1 MDKYMVY
8 YIENCIS
15 DGPSLNIFRWCII
28 IGLIVFLIGLPRYL
42 YYKNKVSHG
51 KPQRA
56 LVIVPLGGIAIVI
69 FGFAYLLF
77 TTGYLF
83 PPKLSTVI
91 KENYD
96 VRPTWEC
103 YCTRDF
109 ESLIKK
115 TAPKMAQNETRKSI
129 INDVLGKKGDTAK
142 MRVMVRRKGDKE
154 PMFCDVQLAD
164 GITNLDYICTDNPK
178 KDLHMQIIHCD
189 ASAKLQN
196 SKLNKIYEAPSEV
209 NFLSKVE

>member
-15 DGPSLNIFRWCII
+15 DGPSLNVFRWCII

-42 YYKNKVSHG
+42 YYTNKVSHG

-96 VRPTWEC
+96 VRPTWD
-103 YCTRDF
+103 CTCDRFYYEDISK
-109 ESLIKK
+109 ENRYAYEHCKRKGLVKDILGIQGN
-115 TAPKMAQNETRKSI
+115 TADIRLPLT
-129 INDVLGKKGDTAK
+129 
-142 MRVMVRRKGDKE
+142 RKGDKE
-154 PMFCDVQLAD
+154 PMDCRVALAY
-164 GITNLDYICTDNPK
+164 DYTHLNPTVGENAPK
-178 KDLHMQIIHCD
+178 HLRLKVVHCD

-209 NFLSKVE
+209 NFLEEVS